1 MKQEV
6 KNKIKEHRLEK
17 GITQEDLGKAVGVSR
32 QSIIAI
38 EKGQYIPSLPLA
50 LRFAGF
56 FNCKME
62 ELFSLAEESNG

>member
-6 KNKIKEHRLEK
+6 VNNIKEQRMEA

-50 LRFAGF
+50 LKFAKY

-62 ELFSLAEESNG
+62 ELFSLAEDGNG

>member
-6 KNKIKEHRLEK
+6 VNKIKEQRVEA

-50 LRFAGF
+50 LKFAKY

-62 ELFSLAEESNG
+62 ELFSLTEESNG